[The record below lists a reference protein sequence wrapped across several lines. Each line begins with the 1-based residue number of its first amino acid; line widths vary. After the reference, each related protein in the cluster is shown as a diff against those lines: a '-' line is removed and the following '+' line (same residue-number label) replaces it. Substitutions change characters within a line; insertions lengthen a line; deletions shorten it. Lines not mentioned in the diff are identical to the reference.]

1 MSGDELYLGTEPMRN
16 GLELDPKAVEN
27 YFNHLFPFLEEN
39 LSISQFRGGQ
49 SNPTYR
55 VISGKHAWVIRRKP
69 PGPLLPSAH
78 AIDREY
84 RVLSALGKTNV
95 PVPKTYNLC
104 MDENI
109 LGTPFY
115 VMECVNGPVYWD
127 ALLPGKTMETRGVV
141 YDSMNASIAKLH
153 QADFEFLELGD
164 FGRPGN
170 YVDRQLKRWG
180 RQYLEADFERIL
192 EMDLLIEWLEDFI
205 AVEIVTEEMI
215 EEIIRSEIEMYNY
228 RSYEEIDLL
237 EFMGRACPAFGMI
250 GTVVGLILMLGSTTS
265 GGADIAG
272 VMGGMS
278 VALITTLYGVLL
290 AQIIFLPIASKRY
303 QIKETQVLLMEMMR
317 EGLLYLKRRELPE
330 TAAKDLVIYLPP
342 KLRKKI
348 LLEEQAAMNQDLGL

>member
-1 MSGDELYLGTEPMRN
+1 MSDKLGTVIGLFIGATLVVFGIVWPDHLSNYYLYQLREFEMTLETLKMNGSPIEQIRTHQTAFQAFQDSWFGSISRFADLKSLLIVLGGSYAATLVAFRFVDAIRAFNFIGHVFMRAKQ
-16 GLELDPKAVEN
+16 DDD
-27 YFNHLFPFLEEN
+27 FLEV
-39 LSISQFRGGQ
+39 
-49 SNPTYR
+49 YR
-55 VISGKHAWVIRRKP
+55 TVLKLCEK
-69 PGPLLPSAH
+69 
-78 AIDREY
+78 
-84 RVLSALGKTNV
+84 RVNKQMITDEEIAAVTN
-95 PVPKTYNLC
+95 
-104 MDENI
+104 
-109 LGTPFY
+109 
-115 VMECVNGPVYWD
+115 
-127 ALLPGKTMETRGVV
+127 
-141 YDSMNASIAKLH
+141 
-153 QADFEFLELGD
+153 Q
-164 FGRPGN
+164 
-170 YVDRQLKRWG
+170 
-180 RQYLEADFERIL
+180 
-192 EMDLLIEWLEDFI
+192 DLRNWLQDFI

-342 KLRKKI
+342 KLRKKV
-348 LLEEQAAMNQDLGL
+348 LLEEQASMNQDLGL

>member
-1 MSGDELYLGTEPMRN
+1 MSDKLGTVIGLLIGAMLVIFGIIWPDHLSNYYLYQLREFEMTLESLKQNGAPIEQIRAHQAGFQAFQDSWFGSISRFADLKSLLIVLGGAYAATLVAFRFGDAIRAFIFIGHVFMRAKQD
-16 GLELDPKAVEN
+16 ED
-27 YFNHLFPFLEEN
+27 FLEVYHTVLK
-39 LSISQFRGGQ
+39 LSEKRVNKQMITDEEIAAV
-49 SNPTYR
+49 SN
-55 VISGKHAWVIRRKP
+55 
-69 PGPLLPSAH
+69 
-78 AIDREY
+78 
-84 RVLSALGKTNV
+84 N
-95 PVPKTYNLC
+95 
-104 MDENI
+104 
-109 LGTPFY
+109 
-115 VMECVNGPVYWD
+115 
-127 ALLPGKTMETRGVV
+127 
-141 YDSMNASIAKLH
+141 
-153 QADFEFLELGD
+153 
-164 FGRPGN
+164 
-170 YVDRQLKRWG
+170 
-180 RQYLEADFERIL
+180 
-192 EMDLLIEWLEDFI
+192 DLRNWLQDFI

-330 TAAKDLVIYLPP
+330 TAAKDLIIYLPP

>member
-1 MSGDELYLGTEPMRN
+1 MSDKLGTVIGLLIGATLVIFGIIWPDHLSNYYLFQLREFEMTLEALKQN
-16 GLELDPKAVEN
+16 GAPIEQIRAHQAAFQAFQDSWFGSISRFADLKSLLIVLGGSYAATLVAFRFVDAIRA
-27 YFNHLFPFLEEN
+27 FNFIGHVFIRAKQDDDFLEV
-39 LSISQFRGGQ
+39 
-49 SNPTYR
+49 YR
-55 VISGKHAWVIRRKP
+55 TVLKLCEK
-69 PGPLLPSAH
+69 
-78 AIDREY
+78 
-84 RVLSALGKTNV
+84 RVNKQMITDEEIAAVTN
-95 PVPKTYNLC
+95 
-104 MDENI
+104 
-109 LGTPFY
+109 
-115 VMECVNGPVYWD
+115 
-127 ALLPGKTMETRGVV
+127 
-141 YDSMNASIAKLH
+141 
-153 QADFEFLELGD
+153 Q
-164 FGRPGN
+164 
-170 YVDRQLKRWG
+170 
-180 RQYLEADFERIL
+180 
-192 EMDLLIEWLEDFI
+192 DLRNWLQDFI

-265 GGADIAG
+265 GSADIAG